1 MSMYIGNSHN
11 AMHSMYPAHSRVHTP
26 VKTTKRKTQKFG
38 VPMASDEPDAGLD
51 IAIPNDGSIYGYVAT
66 GTLTVG
72 DMVIPAGHVFALPQ
86 NYDKVTRSEDA
97 TVWVIARHGYRSQV
111 VVTKPEN
118 KGRLSYIDGC
128 SDTLL
133 VYPTRRGDGSLS
145 LLYFPP
151 NIDQS
156 WHTHPSIRLGYVAS
170 GAGTAHWRDPISG
183 KSMTKPLKAGDSF
196 LLDEH
201 CSHRFCTAG
210 KEMRILAYHPDGDW
224 GPEDHNH
231 TMLNRTYLNKK

>member
-1 MSMYIGNSHN
+1 MSMYIGNAHN
-11 AMHSMYPAHSRVHTP
+11 AMHSMYPAHSRVYAP
-26 VKTTKRKTQKFG
+26 VSAAQRKRQKFG
-38 VPMASDEPDAGLD
+38 MLQGVNDDLN
-51 IAIPNDGSIYGYVAT
+51 IAIPDDGSIYGYVAS

-72 DMVIPAGHVFALPQ
+72 DMVIPQGHAFALPQ
-86 NYDKVTRSEDA
+86 NYEKVTRSEDA
-97 TVWVIARHGYRSQV
+97 TVWVIARHGYRAQV

-170 GAGTAHWRDPISG
+170 GAGTAHWRDPQTG
-183 KSMTKPLKAGDSF
+183 KNMTKPLKAGDSF

-224 GPEDHNH
+224 GPED
-231 TMLNRTYLNKK
+231 TTKRS

>member
-1 MSMYIGNSHN
+1 MGMYIATQHN
-11 AMHSMYPAHSRVHTP
+11 AMHSMYPAHSRVHAP
-26 VKTTKRKTQKFG
+26 ISAAQRKRQK
-38 VPMASDEPDAGLD
+38 LD
-51 IAIPNDGSIYGYVAT
+51 TLQGINDDLNIAIPDDGSIYGYVAS

-72 DMVIPAGHVFALPQ
+72 DMVIPQGHAFALPQ

-97 TVWVIARHGYRSQV
+97 TVWVIARHGYRAQV

-170 GAGTAHWRDPISG
+170 GAGTAHWRDPQTG
-183 KSMTKPLKAGDSF
+183 KNMTKPLKAGDSF

-210 KEMRILAYHPDGDW
+210 KEMLILLYQIA
-224 GPEDHNH
+224 NL
-231 TMLNRTYLNKK
+231 TSCLI